1 MGNGHADA
9 IKVIVAV
16 GAFVETQDDEKAT
29 IQVQVAVS
37 ALVKTQDNEKATPL
51 HWAAVKGNADAIK
64 ALVAAG

>member
-1 MGNGHADA
+1 M
-9 IKVIVAV
+9 

>member
-1 MGNGHADA
+1 M
-9 IKVIVAV
+9 AV

>member
-1 MGNGHADA
+1 VENGHADA

-29 IQVQVAVS
+29 
-37 ALVKTQDNEKATPL
+37 PL
-51 HWAAVKGNADAIK
+51 HWAAVNGNAEAIK